1 MTFFYRISGLNV
13 ASDIVFAGMIATPD
27 VGSVDVRIRRAVLPV
42 SLADATYRGP
52 NWQITERQL
61 LLEIP
66 AVARLLVSDGEEI
79 AFEAAPGVSELDI
92 EIFLSGTGIGM
103 ALHQRDRIALH
114 ASAVRVGDKAVLFC
128 GGSGVGKS
136 TIAAALGELGYDLV
150 TDDLAAITMR
160 NGVAFVESDGRRHK
174 LWQHA
179 IDGLALGARRAGA
192 VRSSLAKFHV
202 EPGRIVTDA
211 LPVGAVY
218 HLREARPP
226 HDEGIAHPNMVDA
239 GLIVRRNAYRPAMVK
254 RLGQQELY
262 FANSAALVQAGV
274 FTLTRRLGFQHLPDT
289 IGALESHWVDRG
301 ITAAS

>member
-13 ASDIVFAGMIATPD
+13 ASDIAFAGMIATPAAE
-27 VGSVDVRIRRAVLPV
+27 SIDVRIRRGALPA
-42 SLADATYRGP
+42 SLPAAAYRGP

-66 AVARLLVSDGEEI
+66 AIARLLVSDGEEI
-79 AFEAAPGVSELDI
+79 VFEAAEGVSEPDI

-136 TIAAALGELGYDLV
+136 TIAAALGERGYDLV

-160 NGVAFVESDGRRHK
+160 DSIAFVESDGRRHK

-179 IDGLALGARRAGA
+179 IDGLNLGARRAGA
-192 VRSSLAKFHV
+192 VRSCLAKFHV
-202 EPGRIVTDA
+202 EPSRMVTDA
-211 LPVGAVY
+211 LAVGAVY

-226 HDEGIAHPNMVDA
+226 HAEGIARPNMVDA

-289 IGALESHWVDRG
+289 IAALESHWADRG
-301 ITAAS
+301 ITAAA

>member
-1 MTFFYRISGLNV
+1 MTFFYRTSGLNV
-13 ASDIVFAGMIATPD
+13 ASDIVFAGMIALPA
-27 VGSVDVRIRRAVLPV
+27 VGSVDVRIRRDVVPA
-42 SLADATYRGP
+42 SLADAIYRGP

-66 AVARLLVSDGEEI
+66 AIARLLVSDGGEI
-79 AFEAAPGVSELDI
+79 VFEAAAGVSELDI

-103 ALHQRDRIALH
+103 VLHQRDRIALH

-136 TIAAALGELGYDLV
+136 TIAAALGERGHDLV

-160 NGVAFVESDGRRHK
+160 DGVAFVESDGRRHK

-179 IDGLALGARRAGA
+179 IDGLALGTRRAGA
-192 VRSSLAKFHV
+192 VRSCLAKFHV
-202 EPGRIVTDA
+202 EPSRMVTDA

-226 HDEGIAHPNMVDA
+226 HDEGIARPNLVDA

-274 FTLTRRLGFQHLPDT
+274 FTLTRRLGFPHMPDT
-289 IGALESHWVDRG
+289 LAALESHWADCG
-301 ITAAS
+301 ITAAA